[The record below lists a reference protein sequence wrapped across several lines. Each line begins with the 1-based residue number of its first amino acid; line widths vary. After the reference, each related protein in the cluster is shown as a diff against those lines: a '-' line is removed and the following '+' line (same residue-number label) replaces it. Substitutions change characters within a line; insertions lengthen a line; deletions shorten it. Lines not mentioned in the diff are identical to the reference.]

1 MKISVLGDATTVT
14 GFRLAGIRDAYEVS
28 APKEAVGLLR
38 ELVGDKEMGLVIV
51 TERIADEIR
60 AEMEGITEGRIT
72 PLIVEI
78 PDREGP
84 MAKKVDPI
92 KELIKRAVGVEI
104 KFG

>member
-1 MKISVLGDATTVT
+1 MKISVLGDTTTVT
-14 GFRLAGIRDAYEVS
+14 GFRLAGIRDAYEIS
-28 APKEAVGLLR
+28 SPKEAASLLR

-60 AEMEGITEGRIT
+60 AEMDRITEGRIT

-84 MAKKVDPI
+84 MVKKVDPI
-92 KELIKRAVGVEI
+92 KELVKRAVGVEV